1 MTGSGSKTGSS
12 NGAASAVSSR
22 AEFSVSSLLFS
33 ITVLV
38 SSSRLSSMTSFSDV
52 PLLSSTS
59 CDELSSS
66 NDGAAVSK
74 SSAYPLSVKS
84 SGCTSSKFSKY
95 SFFESPSITSPV
107 VKDAVGVI

>member
-1 MTGSGSKTGSS
+1 
-12 NGAASAVSSR
+12 
-22 AEFSVSSLLFS
+22 
-33 ITVLV
+33 
-38 SSSRLSSMTSFSDV
+38 MTSFSAV
-52 PLLSSTS
+52 PLLSSDS

-107 VKDAVGVI
+107 VKDAVFLI